1 MKVIVLYFSC
11 FGNTKGLAEK
21 IAQLTNAA
29 EIQGIVLGGKF
40 RTFLHMLRIVSG
52 EFPLPDISDCDLL
65 YIGGPVWAGG
75 PAPGLKRILRNLEL
89 TGKKIKFFTRAG
101 GNKPGTVLETL
112 ETMATQKGAEIVK
125 SMNINDEDTEEVI
138 NQKLN
143 ELIA

>member
-1 MKVIVLYFSC
+1 
-11 FGNTKGLAEK
+11 
-21 IAQLTNAA
+21 
-29 EIQGIVLGGKF
+29 
-40 RTFLHMLRIVSG
+40 VSG

-75 PAPGLKRILRNLEL
+75 PAPGFKRILRNLEL

-101 GNKPGTVLETL
+101 GNKPGTVIETL

-125 SMNINDEDTEEVI
+125 SMNINGEDTEDVI